1 MRHGWVAPN
10 MRVLRTRSSPSVLG
24 SPLTRHPL
32 GGIMHFSVNEAKHKA
47 EKGHIMNGL
56 PIHLIILRRFGRPVV
71 GAVALGAAGG
81 AILVAQESRSIEQDR
96 AGIERLHQ
104 QDMAAT
110 FSDKAEELANLW
122 DSDAVRI
129 QPGRPAEVGKA
140 VIYANDKRWEASKG
154 KQKTLC
160 GHMEIQDLQIAGDW
174 AFEWAYF
181 SYKEKTAEGNVSTS
195 QGKVLRVLHRQVDGS
210 WKFARVMNFTEKL
223 PSAAPVSHPCE

>member
-1 MRHGWVAPN
+1 
-10 MRVLRTRSSPSVLG
+10 
-24 SPLTRHPL
+24 
-32 GGIMHFSVNEAKHKA
+32 
-47 EKGHIMNGL
+47 MNFL
-56 PIHLIILRRFGRPVV
+56 PIRLKVLSRFGKLVIS
-71 GAVALGAAGG
+71 AVALDAAAG
-81 AILVAQESRSIEQDR
+81 AILMAQESRSIERDR

-104 QDMAAT
+104 QDIAAT
-110 FSDKAEELANLW
+110 FSDKADELANLW
-122 DSDAVRI
+122 DSNAVRI

-140 VIYANDKRWEASKG
+140 VISANDKRWEASKG

-181 SYKEKTAEGNVSTS
+181 SYKENTAEGKVSRS

-210 WKFARVMNFTEKL
+210 WKFARVMNFTDSL